1 MRTLSESK
9 VLSFDKICIRKQWGI
24 KFVILV
30 EEFDTG
36 DLNSITEGILF
47 YFSIL
52 ISRTWCGKPM
62 NEQTG
67 STILLFSLFEGAL
80 IIDFHAETTFPSKLQ
95 NP

>member
-9 VLSFDKICIRKQWGI
+9 VLSFYKICIGKQWDI

-52 ISRTWCGKPM
+52 ISGTWCGKPM

-67 STILLFSLFEGAL
+67 SIILL
-80 IIDFHAETTFPSKLQ
+80 
-95 NP
+95 

>member
-9 VLSFDKICIRKQWGI
+9 VLSFDKICIGKQWGI

-36 DLNSITEGILF
+36 DLNSITEGIFF

-52 ISRTWCGKPM
+52 ISGT
-62 NEQTG
+62 
-67 STILLFSLFEGAL
+67 
-80 IIDFHAETTFPSKLQ
+80 
-95 NP
+95 